1 MAVQYSDLEQQ
12 FQCDQYHP
20 STGTIRHIA
29 LLSSSLQLAI
39 VFTANSTSNVLTFSI
54 AQPFQTGARIRVVS
68 TGTLPTPLVAGV
80 DYFAIRLTSTT
91 FKVSATIGGSEV
103 DLMDAGSGTLTTNE
117 QPLLRTDPIAVLL
130 SKEFAS
136 FTGYTAR
143 FPITDAGPSAM
154 VSGKAQ
160 KTKLMIIA
168 NNGAT
173 DISIGYY
180 VVIRGGSATIGDT
193 AMGGYGLETLLSVLT
208 VVVGE
213 TRGLNY
219 VMRGA

>member
-1 MAVQYSDLEQQ
+1 
-12 FQCDQYHP
+12 
-20 STGTIRHIA
+20 
-29 LLSSSLQLAI
+29 
-39 VFTANSTSNVLTFSI
+39 
-54 AQPFQTGARIRVVS
+54 
-68 TGTLPTPLVAGV
+68 
-80 DYFAIRLTSTT
+80 
-91 FKVSATIGGSEV
+91 
-103 DLMDAGSGTLTTNE
+103 MDAGSGTLTINE
-117 QPLLRTDPIAVLL
+117 QPLGRTDPIAVLL

-136 FTGYTAR
+136 FPGYTAR

-154 VSGKAQ
+154 VQGKAQ
-160 KTKLMIIA
+160 KTKLVIIA
-168 NNGAT
+168 NNGPT

-180 VVIRGGSATIGDT
+180 VVIRGGSATIGDP